1 MQTETLC
8 GVIANAPGGFTIPA
22 IVALSLSLCTC
33 KGSGVCER
41 EQKVGSLRWSIILRS
56 RRLQMD
62 MDQSWWLWKWTAS
75 LARVFRGQQGGFKK
89 EPGKE
94 MAATAKPFFFFFT
107 LM

>member
-1 MQTETLC
+1 
-8 GVIANAPGGFTIPA
+8 
-22 IVALSLSLCTC
+22 
-33 KGSGVCER
+33 
-41 EQKVGSLRWSIILRS
+41 
-56 RRLQMD
+56 MD

-94 MAATAKPFFFFFT
+94 MAVTAKPFFFFFFT